1 MFSQFLTMVVS
12 IMALRITVIDIR
24 YHRIQNRDLLAIT
37 PFLALSAQTI
47 DLLPVIAITLVTI
60 LVSLLIDL
68 GGGDLKLLILLFLT
82 QGELVVTS
90 RYLYLL
96 TIAIALSLFILLLLR
111 QSVRSSVPL
120 APAILIPFLICYLAI

>member
-24 YHRIQNRDLLAIT
+24 YHRIKNRDLLAIT

-60 LVSLLIDL
+60 LVSLLINL

-90 RYLYLL
+90 RYLHLL
-96 TIAIALSLFILLLLR
+96 AIAIALSLFVLLLLR